1 MDNSLLILENF
12 MIVGKRG
19 KSTPILFPKPTFSSP
34 CRPERGHKGF
44 FWGGKDVR
52 HPQVTLTTM
61 RLIRTKGVFRTV
73 GSKSLSP
80 SALARLQE
88 RTRVPPQTTLALF
101 MSAEKRK
108 KTPASPTNDFSSL
121 HPSRKAPT
129 QKTTP
134 LADSHHQSF
143 VAAVANPRPTGIT
156 FL

>member
-52 HPQVTLTTM
+52 HPQVTLTAM
-61 RLIRTKGVFRTV
+61 RLIQPKGVFRTV

-88 RTRVPPQTTLALF
+88 RTPRPPQTIQHLKIKADT
-101 MSAEKRK
+101 
-108 KTPASPTNDFSSL
+108 ASPQTIQTFCTPTIKRNLFFPKTHIL
-121 HPSRKAPT
+121 LPPAAP
-129 QKTTP
+129 KE
-134 LADSHHQSF
+134 AFRASF
-143 VAAVANPRPTGIT
+143 GAARMCATLKSP
-156 FL
+156 